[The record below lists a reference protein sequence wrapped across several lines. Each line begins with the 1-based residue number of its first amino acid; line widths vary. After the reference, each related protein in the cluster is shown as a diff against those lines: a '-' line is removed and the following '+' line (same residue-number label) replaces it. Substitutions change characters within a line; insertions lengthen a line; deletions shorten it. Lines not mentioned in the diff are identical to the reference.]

1 MTAPAVSICI
11 PTYNYAHFLGDAIG
25 SALLQSYRDLEIVV
39 SDNCSTDGTPELV
52 ARLMRQDPRIV
63 YHRNEHNI
71 GMVGNFN
78 RCLELARGRY
88 VKFLCADD
96 MLGPACVARMV
107 EVLDRHEDIALVT
120 CGRVWVDDGGAR
132 PLRYAGYARRS
143 VRVPGD
149 QVMARCFFYG
159 NLIGEPTAVMFRRA
173 AAGRLFS
180 DRYTQLMDLE
190 MWFHLLRQGSLEF
203 LREALCSI
211 RQHAGQATQEN
222 VEWGAVLEDKRELF
236 KEFHAKA
243 AVRASLLKKASWDL
257 RMAVTVRRTSAAG
270 LAISP
275 REIDEVFFSRVFR
288 RLTYP
293 LVSALWTA
301 QRPRPP
307 REQENPD

>member
-1 MTAPAVSICI
+1 
-11 PTYNYAHFLGDAIG
+11 
-25 SALLQSYRDLEIVV
+25 
-39 SDNCSTDGTPELV
+39 
-52 ARLMRQDPRIV
+52 
-63 YHRNEHNI
+63 
-71 GMVGNFN
+71 
-78 RCLELARGRY
+78 
-88 VKFLCADD
+88 
-96 MLGPACVARMV
+96 
-107 EVLDRHEDIALVT
+107 
-120 CGRVWVDDGGAR
+120 
-132 PLRYAGYARRS
+132 
-143 VRVPGD
+143 
-149 QVMARCFFYG
+149 
-159 NLIGEPTAVMFRRA
+159 
-173 AAGRLFS
+173 
-180 DRYTQLMDLE
+180 